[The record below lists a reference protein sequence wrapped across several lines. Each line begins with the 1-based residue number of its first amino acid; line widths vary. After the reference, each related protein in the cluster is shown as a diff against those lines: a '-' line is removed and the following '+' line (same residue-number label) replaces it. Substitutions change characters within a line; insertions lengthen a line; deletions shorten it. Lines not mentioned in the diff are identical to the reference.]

1 MKKVGLCVC
10 YDTKNYGSQLQVLAT
25 IEKVAELGYDYEI
38 IRYRKKFTIPF
49 ILQSI
54 ARLANPYFV
63 RIKLN
68 GIKKKIEISKHP
80 EIQKQVS
87 LRNRRFNEFVEQYFK
102 KLSTPY
108 YGYKELVK
116 GTKNYDGFL
125 VGSDQLWLPS
135 NMGSKFYNL
144 LFVPEKYPK
153 IAYATSFGVS
163 QIPWYQKKR
172 TKKYLERF
180 NRIST
185 RELRGSEI
193 IKELTGK
200 DVEVVCDP
208 TLLFNSSE
216 WDEMIPQKEVI
227 KEPYIF
233 CYFLGTNIEHRVVA
247 EELSKKTGLQIVL
260 IPFLDNFV
268 EEDQDFG
275 NIRLFDIDTVD
286 FVNLIRNAEYVLTDS
301 FHGSVFSILYHKK
314 FITFNRFAEGS
325 KNSRNSRI
333 DSLCKLLGLEE
344 RRYNGDIYNSIVK
357 EIDYDVVDMKLEAL
371 RFNSERYLRVALKEI

>member
-25 IEKVAELGYDYEI
+25 IKKVAELGYDYEI
-38 IRYRKKFTIPF
+38 IRYKKKFTLPF
-49 ILQSI
+49 ILKSLT
-54 ARLANPYFV
+54 RLANPYFV
-63 RIKLN
+63 RIKIN
-68 GIKKKIEISKHP
+68 GIRKKIVISKYP
-80 EIQKQVS
+80 EIKKQVNI
-87 LRNRRFNEFVEQYFK
+87 RNKRFYEFVEQYFE
-102 KLSTPY
+102 KLSVPY
-108 YGYKELVK
+108 YGYNELVQ

-163 QIPWYQKKR
+163 QIPWYQKRR
-172 TKKYLERF
+172 TKNYLNRF

-185 RELRGSEI
+185 REIRGSEI

-200 DVEVVCDP
+200 NVEVVCDP
-208 TLLFNSSE
+208 TLLFDSRE
-216 WDEMIPQKEVI
+216 WDKMIPHKQVI
-227 KEPYIF
+227 KESYIF
-233 CYFLGTNIEHRVVA
+233 CYFLGTNIKHRDVA
-247 EELSKKTGLQIVL
+247 NELSKKTGLQIVS

-268 EEDQDFG
+268 KEDLNFG
-275 NIRLFDIDTVD
+275 NIKLFDIDAVD
-286 FVNLIRNAEYVLTDS
+286 FVNIIRNAEFVLTDS

-314 FITFNRFAEGS
+314 FITFNRFSNES

-333 DSLCKLLGLEE
+333 DSLCKLLGLEQ
-344 RRYNGDIYNSIVK
+344 RRYSGDIYNSIIK
-357 EIDYDVVDMKLEAL
+357 DIDYNAVDMKLEKL
-371 RFNSERYLRVALKEI
+371 RVNSEKYLREALEEI